1 MAVFGLLLALLSWA
15 TAFGGTLTVDVLD
28 IGQGDAIL
36 VRTPA
41 GKSVLIDAGD
51 GKIDVAPLL
60 RERGVEQLDLVVG
73 THPHADHIGGM
84 QEVVEALPVRNY
96 TDNGLPHTTQT
107 YDKLMAAIEAREI
120 PYRAAQDGQ
129 VYDLDDGARLDVLF
143 PAEAP
148 LQNTR
153 SDLNA
158 NSVVI
163 RLTHQGHC
171 MLLVGDAEAPT
182 EDALVTRGLGP
193 CEVLKVA
200 HHGSNHSS
208 TPRFLDA
215 VKPRYALVSVGEG
228 NRYGHPGEE
237 TMERLHAAG
246 VTVYRTDLGGTI
258 TVLSSEDGLEI
269 RTAREGAAPLVAVAP
284 DAPPEARAASAP
296 ADLELAATDEMPAA
310 ACPFPGSAR
319 SEVFHEAGCG
329 NARKIAPSN
338 LVCYA
343 SAEAARA
350 ADRRP
355 AGCCK
360 P

>member
-1 MAVFGLLLALLSWA
+1 MFGLLLTLLAWAPALA
-15 TAFGGTLTVDVLD
+15 GTLSLDVLD
-28 IGQGDAIL
+28 VGQGDALL

-41 GKSVLIDAGD
+41 GKTVLIDAGD
-51 GKIDVAPLL
+51 GKTDVAPML
-60 RERGVEQLDLVVG
+60 RERGVERLDLVVA
-73 THPHADHIGGM
+73 THGHADHIGGM
-84 QEVVEALPVRNY
+84 QDVVEALPIKSY

-107 YDKLMAAIEAREI
+107 YDKLMDAIEAKEI
-120 PYRAAQDGQ
+120 PYRAALDGQ
-129 VYDLDDGARLDVLF
+129 IYNLDDGAKLEVLF
-143 PAEAP
+143 PTASP
-148 LQNTR
+148 LKNTR
-153 SDLNA
+153 SDLNS

-171 MLLVGDAEAPT
+171 MLLVGDSEAPT
-182 EDALVTRGLGP
+182 EDALVSRGLGP

-215 VKPRYALVSVGEG
+215 VKPRYALISVGKD

-237 TMERLHAAG
+237 TMERLQAAG
-246 VTVYRTDLGGTI
+246 VTVHRTDLAGTI
-258 TVLSSEDGLEI
+258 TVLSSEDGLRI
-269 RTAREGAAPLVAVAP
+269 VTTREGPAPLVAVAP

-296 ADLELAATDEMPAA
+296 ADLELAATDEIPAT

-329 NARKIAPSN
+329 NARKIAASN
-338 LVCYA
+338 LVCYT
-343 SAEAARA
+343 STDAAIA
-350 ADRRP
+350 AGRRS